1 MDLCSARWLGK
12 MAQSCCQ
19 EGEIERFQLEGGRA
33 EEGEDV
39 WVAEESGD
47 GEWKIQALMGWSS

>member
-1 MDLCSARWLGK
+1 

-19 EGEIERFQLEGGRA
+19 EGEIERFQLEGERA

-39 WVAEESGD
+39 WVAEESED
-47 GEWKIQALMGWSS
+47 GEWKVQALMGWSS